1 MIQTLING
9 GPFMMIL
16 FLLLSTILFIAIKNM
31 KEPFYTN
38 SIILLGILTAFI
50 GIFAT
55 WLGVNSAIN
64 AMSAYS
70 NVAPNIVINGIKT
83 ALITTFTGGGI
94 LLLSTAIWIYFIKKH
109 NLLIV

>member
-16 FLLLSTILFIAIKNM
+16 LILLSAILFISVKNL

-38 SIILLGILTAFI
+38 SIILLGILTAFF
-50 GIFAT
+50 GIFST
-55 WLGVNSAIN
+55 WIGMNSAFESMNGLVNI
-64 AMSAYS
+64 
-70 NVAPNIVINGIKT
+70 APSILLNGVKT

-94 LLLSTAIWIYFIKKH
+94 LLISTAIWVYFIKKH
-109 NLLIV
+109 NLLVV